1 MSVGVLLA
9 AGLGTRYDPTGDCL
23 KLLQP
28 VRAGRH
34 AGDPIVVAAARNLQI
49 AVERTLAIVRPPH
62 HPHQAELHDLLRN
75 EGCELVICEHAASG
89 MGASLAC
96 GVQASANADG
106 WIVALAD
113 MPAIEPAS
121 IGAVV
126 QALRAGHATVAP
138 AYKGRR
144 GHPVGFAARCLADLI
159 ACHGD
164 RGAHGVLEKFP
175 PHLLDVDDD
184 GILIDIDLR

>member
-9 AGLGTRYDPTGDCL
+9 AGLGTRYDPTGECL
-23 KLLQP
+23 KLLEP
-28 VRAGRH
+28 VRAGLY
-34 AGDPIVVAAARNLQI
+34 AGDPIVVAAARNLRT

-62 HPHQAELHDLLRN
+62 HPHQTELHDLLRK
-75 EGCELVICEHAASG
+75 EGCELVVCEQAASG

-96 GVQASANADG
+96 GVRASADADG
-106 WIVALAD
+106 WIIALGD
-113 MPAIEPAS
+113 MPAIEPATIS
-121 IGAVV
+121 AVV

-138 AYKGRR
+138 AYQGRR
-144 GHPVGFAARCLADLI
+144 GHPVAFAARCFEDLV

-164 RGAHGVLEKFP
+164 RGAQGVLEKFP

-184 GILIDIDLR
+184 GIVIDIDLR